1 MDFDNRHEQT
11 GGLARAAR
19 SRLARTPRAVSTAA
33 AGVILLGSGVGIGVA
48 LTGGASAASGQAA
61 AASHGSASASVSECA
76 RVARALAA
84 GPSGGSHR
92 GGRAG
97 RSHRRAL
104 RIAAL
109 CRDPLLRLAAVG
121 GMYGE
126 VTFKTKD
133 GTKTVAFERGTVQD
147 ATGSVVVVRAADGTS
162 MTWHIVAGSVVRED
176 GHKVA
181 ASKLATGDLVF
192 VGGQVIGGADDARLV
207 RIRTAG

>member
-1 MDFDNRHEQT
+1 MDFDNRHEQM

-19 SRLARTPRAVSTAA
+19 SRLARTPRVVSTAA

-48 LTGGASAASGQAA
+48 MTGGASAANGQAA
-61 AASHGSASASVSECA
+61 ASRGSASASVSECA
-76 RVARALAA
+76 RLARALAA

-147 ATGSVVVVRAADGTS
+147 ATGSVIVVRAADGTS
-162 MTWHIVAGSVVRED
+162 MTWHIVTGSVIRQD
-176 GHKVA
+176 GHKVSA
-181 ASKLATGDLVF
+181 GKLATGDLVF

-207 RIRTAG
+207 RIRAAG